1 MLIGIDESAILNYMF
16 RQYVQDHDLEI
27 KNETDKFTAISSY
40 VMHIHMQL
48 IDIQDLKIEEVDI

>member
-40 VMHIHMQL
+40 VMHIQMQL

>member
-1 MLIGIDESAILNYMF
+1 MLIGIDESVILNYMF
-16 RQYVQDHDLEI
+16 WQYVKDHDLEI

-40 VMHIHMQL
+40 VMHIQMQL

>member
-27 KNETDKFTAISSY
+27 NNETDKFTAISSY
-40 VMHIHMQL
+40 TMHIQMQL